1 MNCSQVM
8 TTNPVFCQPMDPVS
22 HAAHLMRQNDVGA
35 IPVVSDWRGKK
46 LVGMLTDRDLA
57 VRVVAEAL
65 DADATTVATVMTTI
79 VMACRANDDLSSA
92 IKVMDVDGL
101 QRMPIVDEED
111 CLVGM
116 ITETD
121 LEASLEEQDQMPKLA
136 TQMSQAA

>member
-8 TTNPVFCQPMDPVS
+8 TTNPVFCQPMDSVS

-46 LVGMLTDRDLA
+46 LVGLLTDRDLA

-65 DADATTVATVMTTI
+65 DADATSVATVMTTI

-92 IKVMDVDGL
+92 IKAMDSEGVR
-101 QRMPIVDEED
+101 RMPIVDEED
-111 CLVGM
+111 CLVGI
-116 ITETD
+116 ITDAD
-121 LEASLEEQDQMPKLA
+121 LEVSLDERDTVSRLVR
-136 TQMSQAA
+136 QMSRAA